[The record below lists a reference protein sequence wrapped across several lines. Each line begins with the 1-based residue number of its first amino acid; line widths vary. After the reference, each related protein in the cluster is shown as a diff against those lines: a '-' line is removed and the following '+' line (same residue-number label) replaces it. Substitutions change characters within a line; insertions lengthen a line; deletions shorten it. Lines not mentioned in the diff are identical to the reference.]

1 MNHQHSHDKRAEILE
16 AAHRRFARFG
26 LAKVT
31 MDEIAAD
38 LGISK
43 AALYYYFPA
52 KEDVFRNVVAAE
64 QQDFVK
70 RIEAIIGGD
79 SGAPEKLGEYFKQHL
94 ALLGSVLD
102 LGRATDS
109 VKPIMRD
116 LFREF
121 SATETGFLTAILSE
135 GKRRNDFSVDS
146 SEQTAQLIQHVL
158 QGLRIRFFKTMTPG
172 EPRSADIKAYRDEV
186 LRFLDILLIGISHS
200 RNGVKRI

>member
-1 MNHQHSHDKRAEILE
+1 MNHQHSHDKRADILE

-64 QQDFVK
+64 QQDFAK
-70 RIEAIIGGD
+70 RIEAIIEGD
-79 SGAPEKLGEYFKQHL
+79 SEAPGKLREYFKQHL
-94 ALLGSVLD
+94 ALLGTLLD
-102 LGRATDS
+102 LDEQEIRSSRSCG
-109 VKPIMRD
+109 IC
-116 LFREF
+116 
-121 SATETGFLTAILSE
+121 SANSARQ
-135 GKRRNDFSVDS
+135 RRISYGHFERRQAPQRIAVDS

-158 QGLRIRFFKTMTPG
+158 QGCGIRFFKTMTPG
-172 EPRSADIKAYRDEV
+172 ELRSADIQSYRDEV

-200 RNGVKRI
+200 RNGVKKI